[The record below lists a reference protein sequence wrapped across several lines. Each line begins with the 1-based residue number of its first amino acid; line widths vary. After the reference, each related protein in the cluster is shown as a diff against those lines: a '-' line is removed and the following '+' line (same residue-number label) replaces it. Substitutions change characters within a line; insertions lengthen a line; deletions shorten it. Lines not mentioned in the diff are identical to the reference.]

1 MEKRL
6 AFYLNSEVGI
16 VNLVVGWNKKERHDG
31 RDMVSMESK
40 SKWQCPKCG
49 VGLPYNSIELSSWS
63 VMI

>member
-6 AFYLNSEVGI
+6 AIYLNFEVGI

-40 SKWQCPKCG
+40 SKWQCPK
-49 VGLPYNSIELSSWS
+49 I
-63 VMI
+63 